1 MTLNSCLPAC
11 PVYLQARY
19 LRAILTSLAK
29 CGQLEAALSLV
40 QEAKEEELQ
49 VGGISLW
56 WRWWGGATGGVDDW
70 VQ

>member
-1 MTLNSCLPAC
+1 MSPSLPAISLSC
-11 PVYLQARY
+11 PCPQARY

-49 VGGISLW
+49 VGLALGC
-56 WRWWGGATGGVDDW
+56 R
-70 VQ
+70 